1 MATFRDSH
9 TGKDARTVELFNEIQ
24 QRKCARTDRLFA
36 GLMTLQWLAAVAI
49 AGWVSPR
56 TWNGT
61 ASTIHPHVWAAL
73 ILGGLVTSLPV
84 FLALRFPGAASTRF
98 AVACGQML
106 MSALLIHLT
115 GGRIETHFHVFGSL
129 AFLAFYRDWRV
140 LVPATILIAS
150 DHFLRGAFWPQSVFG
165 TDRAS
170 VWRGFE
176 HAGWVLFE
184 DTFLVIA
191 CRQSVDEMWD
201 IARQRAQLERTNQ
214 VVEARVVERTAALEA
229 GRIELCEL
237 QKQHLEV
244 ARRVG
249 MGEIATGVLHNV
261 GNVLTSVNTSAA
273 VIGDRLEQSRSSDLG
288 RAAELLK
295 SHEGDLAN
303 FLTVDSRGKHLPR
316 FLGEL
321 SRQLAAEEDQMQ
333 TELALLCRNIDH
345 IKDIIAV
352 QQSYAGI
359 SGLTEE
365 VSLGELIEDAIRIN
379 SASLTRHQIEMIRE
393 IDELPPILVAR
404 QKFLQV
410 VVNLLSNAKYA
421 VMESENPDRRI
432 TIRLARRGDDR
443 VRVEIAD
450 SGIGI
455 AAENLTRV
463 FAHGFTTRKDGHGF
477 GLHSAANL
485 AGEMEGTLMAQSE
498 GPGRGALFIL
508 EIPFTVAGVTSCLV
522 EAH

>member
-1 MATFRDSH
+1 MVTLRKSH
-9 TGKDARTVELFNEIQ
+9 ALEDARTVELFDEIQ

-36 GLMTLQWLAAVAI
+36 GLMTIQWLAAVAI
-49 AGWVSPR
+49 ALWVSPR
-56 TWNGT
+56 TWNGA
-61 ASTIHPHVWAAL
+61 ASEIHPHVWAAVF
-73 ILGGLVTSLPV
+73 LGGLVTSVPV
-84 FLALRFPGAASTRF
+84 FLALRFPGAPSTRF

-140 LVPATILIAS
+140 FVPATILIAS

-165 TDRAS
+165 TSLAS

-184 DTFLVIA
+184 DIFLVIG
-191 CRQSVDEMWD
+191 CRQSVEEMWD
-201 IARQRAQLERTNQ
+201 IARQRAQLEQTNQ
-214 VVEARVVERTAALEA
+214 VIEARVVERTAALEA
-229 GRIELCEL
+229 RRIELCEL

-273 VIGDRLEQSRSSDLG
+273 VIGDRLEQSRSVDLG
-288 RAAELLK
+288 RAADLLR
-295 SHEGDLAN
+295 SHECDLAG
-303 FLTVDSRGKHLPR
+303 FFTHDPRGKHLPR
-316 FLGEL
+316 FLLEL
-321 SRQLAAEEDQMQ
+321 SRQLAADEEQME
-333 TELALLCRNIDH
+333 TELALLSRNIDH

-359 SGLTEE
+359 SGLHEE
-365 VSLGELIEDAIRIN
+365 VSLGELLEDAIRIN
-379 SASLTRHQIEMIRE
+379 SASLTRHKIEMVRE
-393 IDELPPILVAR
+393 IDDLPPVLVAR

-421 VMESENPDRRI
+421 VMESDNPDRRI
-432 TIRLARRGDDR
+432 TIRLLRRGDDR

-450 SGIGI
+450 TGIGI
-455 AAENLTRV
+455 AAENLTRI

-485 AGEMEGTLMAQSE
+485 AGEMDGTLMAQSE
-498 GPGRGALFIL
+498 GLGYGALFVL
-508 EIPFTVAGVTSCLV
+508 EIPFTVAGVASCLV